1 MKKDSDDLSRKQ
13 QRFSKRQAIVG
24 GCVLLLVLTLLGFF
38 AVVRPVIVM
47 EPEGPSVDVKNEGGM
62 TALIYK
68 VDGFWY
74 WGGQVAFLGNMP
86 SIHQRVEATATPVR
100 LQVPDI
106 PAPSGKIAQGVPCYM
121 KLVVRYGIP
130 GIPIFRY
137 TAVSHFEFDP
147 CRQMWVQRKSIPP
160 EYRSL
165 GNLAMGNV
173 GRIELEFH

>member
-1 MKKDSDDLSRKQ
+1 MRKDSDDLSEKK

-24 GCVLLLVLTLLGFF
+24 SCVLLLMLSLLGFF
-38 AVVRPVIVM
+38 AVVRPVIVIV
-47 EPEGPSVDVKNEGGM
+47 PEGPSIDVKNQGGM
-62 TALIYK
+62 TALIYR

-74 WGGQVAFLGNMP
+74 WDSQVALLGNMP
-86 SIHQRVEATATPVR
+86 SIHQRVKASATPVR

-106 PAPSGKIAQGVPCYM
+106 PAPSEEILQRAPHCM
-121 KLVVRYGIP
+121 KLAVRYRIP

-137 TAVSHFEFDP
+137 TAVSYFEFDP
-147 CRQMWVQRKSIPP
+147 CRQMWAQRQSIPP
-160 EYRSL
+160 QCRSL

>member
-1 MKKDSDDLSRKQ
+1 MRKDSDDLRRKT
-13 QRFSKRQAIVG
+13 QRFGKRQAIVG
-24 GCVLLLVLTLLGFF
+24 GCVLLLVMSLLGFF

-47 EPEGPSVDVKNEGGM
+47 VPEGPSIDVKNQGGM

-86 SIHQRVEATATPVR
+86 SIHQRVEARETPVR

-106 PAPSGKIAQGVPCYM
+106 PAPSEKIAQQAPHYM
-121 KLVVRYGIP
+121 KLTLRYRIP

-137 TAVSHFEFDP
+137 AAVSYFEFDP
-147 CRQMWVQRKSIPP
+147 CRQMWAQRKSIPP
-160 EYRSL
+160 QYRSL

-173 GRIELEFH
+173 GRIELEFD